1 MPVVLLQEL
10 VLQILKIFVFS
21 STPEDVVSGI
31 TIKED
36 EERLDMSDFT
46 YFITFNLYYYSTAES
61 ICITK

>member
-10 VLQILKIFVFS
+10 VLQIFKIFVFS

-46 YFITFNLYYYSTAES
+46 YFITFN
-61 ICITK
+61 